1 MGKLDRAVS
10 KAIVRFVGAVC
21 YLSLFF
27 PCFLGPLAPDIAPG
41 MLAPAPT
48 WAGCAVGG
56 AVAMAVAFSQR
67 LSVCYGG
74 ERSMMAH
81 GAALALSCAPSL
93 IALFGIES
101 TTALLAVCDFLR
113 GASLVGLGVGWSQ
126 LFQDVPFGKLLTGV
140 AAASFCSMI
149 LDMAQPFLH
158 AGGAL
163 VLAVGAVLP
172 LLGVGSSGSE
182 NSQDSAYLN
191 EVTDAPKAIARSL
204 TLSTLFRLFASST
217 LGFALL
223 VVLDQAQMQSFLFDI
238 LPVAS
243 LGVAVAALVLVAI
256 AAALREELT
265 LPFLQW
271 VLFPLIAAVLIVLD
285 SFPLSS
291 GLFRAGSVGV
301 FLFFS
306 LLGLFAVALL
316 VKANGQGEIVP
327 SLATGLFF
335 LGVAAAAAAGRLLV
349 NSGLAL
355 DDRGALLLALATAYL
370 VFLLVA
376 PALRLWR
383 EARGGEAAEES
394 SSRQPEQ
401 PSAKDEAERL
411 DDQCEAV
418 ALAAELSRR
427 ETEVLKLAARGYT
440 STYISKALFISDST
454 VRTHLKSVYRKTGVA
469 SKVELI
475 DLVREHPSAP

>member
-1 MGKLDRAVS
+1 
-10 KAIVRFVGAVC
+10 
-21 YLSLFF
+21 
-27 PCFLGPLAPDIAPG
+27 
-41 MLAPAPT
+41 
-48 WAGCAVGG
+48 
-56 AVAMAVAFSQR
+56 
-67 LSVCYGG
+67 
-74 ERSMMAH
+74 MAH

-101 TTALLAVCDFLR
+101 TLALLAVCDFLR

-126 LFQDVPFGKLLTGV
+126 LFRDFPFGKLLTGV
-140 AAASFCSMI
+140 AGASFCAMA
-149 LDMAQPFLH
+149 LDMAQPFIH

-163 VLAVGAVLP
+163 VLAAGAVLP
-172 LLGVGSSGSE
+172 LLDAGWSVSESHRDAAGS
-182 NSQDSAYLN
+182 N
-191 EVTDAPKAIARSL
+191 EEGGAPETVARSM

-223 VVLDQAQMQSFLFDI
+223 VVLDQAQMQSFLFDVV
-238 LPVAS
+238 PVAS
-243 LGVAVAALVLVAI
+243 LGIAVAALVLMGI
-256 AAALREELT
+256 AAVLKEELT

-285 SFPLSS
+285 SFPISS

-335 LGVAAAAAAGRLLV
+335 LGVAAAAGAGRLLV

-355 DDRGALLLALATAYL
+355 DDRGALLLTLATAYL
-370 VFLLVA
+370 VLLLVA

-383 EARGGEAAEES
+383 EARGGEAVEEP

-401 PSAKDEAERL
+401 PSARDEAERL

-475 DLVREHPSAP
+475 DLVRERPVTP